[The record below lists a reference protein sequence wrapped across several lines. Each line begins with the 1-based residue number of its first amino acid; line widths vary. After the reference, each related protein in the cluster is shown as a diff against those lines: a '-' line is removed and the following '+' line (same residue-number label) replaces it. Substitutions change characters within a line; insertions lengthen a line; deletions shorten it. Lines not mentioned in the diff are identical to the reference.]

1 MEPPKTPTHAAPSP
15 ARHGGCKNT
24 QPPRRLPSP
33 ATKRARDLGSCP
45 RSFDFVRVAHFAP
58 EEKTAAF
65 VKWFAVRRSPR
76 FSPGVS
82 CRGSPRDLLR
92 MTVSADRAG
101 SGGREVGNE
110 AGSRAWC

>member
-1 MEPPKTPTHAAPSP
+1 MEPAREANPRCTITRASRRLQKHATAAPFALS
-15 ARHGGCKNT
+15 RE
-24 QPPRRLPSP
+24 
-33 ATKRARDLGSCP
+33 RARDLGSCP

-101 SGGREVGNE
+101 KSVVTFTINF
-110 AGSRAWC
+110 